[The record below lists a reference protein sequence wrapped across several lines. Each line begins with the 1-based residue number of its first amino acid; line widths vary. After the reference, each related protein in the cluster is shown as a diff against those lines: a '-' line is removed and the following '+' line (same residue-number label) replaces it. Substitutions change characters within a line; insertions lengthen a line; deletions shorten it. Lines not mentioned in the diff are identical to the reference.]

1 MRQVERYV
9 MMELLRVFVALIT
22 ISTLLLVFVGVFGEA
37 RKFDLGIWQIL
48 QIMPFVVPS
57 LMPYTI
63 PATLLLTVCVVY
75 GRMAGDNEIIAVRA
89 AGIHIIHLMWPSFF
103 LAGVLSIVALFLTDQ
118 IIPWAF
124 TNIERIVTLAM
135 EDIIFDKLR
144 TENQI
149 NDRDHG
155 ITINVTGVKGR
166 RLIHPTIRYKP
177 KGGESVI
184 MQANEAQIEF
194 DLKNQKFYLSL
205 WGMQG
210 NLAGKN
216 STFFLEHDRIPQN
229 LPSRTDSAGNR
240 VLRTQDLVR
249 KIDAMHEQKRNAR
262 QQQAVESAFALAR
275 GDFDGLQSNTFLT
288 HQHMANAAT
297 NEIYGLRTEY
307 YNRFSMSVSCFFFV
321 LLGSPF
327 AILMAK
333 NQFLTCFLFCFLPI
347 LTVYY
352 PIAMMTQNMSK
363 TGAIDPMWS
372 AWLANATLLCA
383 GVYYI
388 RRVLVN

>member
-135 EDIIFDKLR
+135 AS
-144 TENQI
+144 
-149 NDRDHG
+149 
-155 ITINVTGVKGR
+155 
-166 RLIHPTIRYKP
+166 P
-177 KGGESVI
+177 
-184 MQANEAQIEF
+184 
-194 DLKNQKFYLSL
+194 
-205 WGMQG
+205 
-210 NLAGKN
+210 
-216 STFFLEHDRIPQN
+216 ST
-229 LPSRTDSAGNR
+229 
-240 VLRTQDLVR
+240 
-249 KIDAMHEQKRNAR
+249 
-262 QQQAVESAFALAR
+262 
-275 GDFDGLQSNTFLT
+275 
-288 HQHMANAAT
+288 
-297 NEIYGLRTEY
+297 
-307 YNRFSMSVSCFFFV
+307 
-321 LLGSPF
+321 
-327 AILMAK
+327 
-333 NQFLTCFLFCFLPI
+333 
-347 LTVYY
+347 
-352 PIAMMTQNMSK
+352 
-363 TGAIDPMWS
+363 
-372 AWLANATLLCA
+372 
-383 GVYYI
+383 
-388 RRVLVN
+388 